1 MSEENKKADEE
12 GGTVDMY
19 HFKSRLD
26 MILFAAVIIILLL
39 LILVYMQFMGSNPA

>member
-1 MSEENKKADEE
+1 MSKENKAEDED

-39 LILVYMQFMGSNPA
+39 LILVYMQFTGSHPA

>member
-1 MSEENKKADEE
+1 MSTDDDKDH

-26 MILFAAVIIILLL
+26 MLLFAAVIIILLL
-39 LILVYMQFMGSNPA
+39 LVLIYFQLYGGHAV

>member
-1 MSEENKKADEE
+1 MSMENDEND

-39 LILVYMQFMGSNPA
+39 LVVIYFQFSGGHPA

>member
-1 MSEENKKADEE
+1 MSKENNKEED

-39 LILVYMQFMGSNPA
+39 LALVYMQFTGGSAA

>member
-1 MSEENKKADEE
+1 MSEENKKDER

-39 LILVYMQFMGSNPA
+39 LVIVYMQFTGGSPA